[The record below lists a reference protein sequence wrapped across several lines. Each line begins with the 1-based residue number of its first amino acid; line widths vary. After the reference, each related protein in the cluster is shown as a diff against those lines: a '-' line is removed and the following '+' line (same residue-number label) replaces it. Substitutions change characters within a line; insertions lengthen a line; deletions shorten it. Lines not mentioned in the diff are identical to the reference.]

1 MKRFTLLVA
10 SIVALVATSCV
21 QADVEDT
28 LLVGGDEL
36 VTISLEGPTMG
47 ARAEEITIGK
57 GLKATQLQYA
67 IYDEDWNCLKVV
79 TDETFDSGLKKEL
92 KLRLVKNKTYNFV
105 FWAQAPNKNYYTV
118 NLGAVGATAV
128 EPTISV
134 AYGTDANDD
143 YRDAF
148 FGNLTHKVEGSA
160 PVTVYLKRPFAQINF
175 GTNDVED
182 AKAMGFDVANA
193 TTSFKVVAHD
203 TLNLKSGVSSG
214 DVTVER
220 TFVANELPENK
231 TLSTDAKGD
240 YHWVA
245 MNYILWP
252 DADNLSLST
261 CEMTIAITGQEPIV
275 VSVPNA
281 PARRNWRTNLVG
293 SLLTQEGSI
302 FVEILPGPDGE
313 LPNNAAGELALLAAT
328 GGEITLTE
336 DVVLEQG
343 LNVTADMT
351 INLNGHNITIAAA
364 YNDANAT
371 ASSAISNNAIMTLT
385 GNGEIKAENNYTVRN
400 YGTMIIDG
408 VTVKN
413 GIMNFG
419 DLTVESGDISNDR
432 SGKHTIYGNAAKL
445 TINGGTFHNENA
457 GNAAIFAYGGEVVIN
472 GGEFTI
478 ADGTATFGWTSCLL
492 DAQGGAKYTIYGGV
506 VKGDIRDYNNNTTV
520 YGGTFTHSSVNNFLA
535 AGYKVVNAGGLYY
548 VLPEAIADAANAAGV
563 TAVTET
569 YTDVATAFATDN
581 GETTLYVHEGVA
593 YIAKYGEVAM
603 SASPEGAVTGQYIV
617 SNEQKLVDW
626 PLKSAVVAEGIEVVG
641 NRTFKACFNLESIV
655 LPSTLTEIESNAFQS
670 CSKLTSIDIPAGV
683 TTFGDGAFYGCSS
696 LSSIN
701 IPAGVTRIE
710 KNALRETGLVNVEFH
725 EGVTYFGQWAF
736 RDCEVL
742 KQIVI
747 NAPSFTV
754 EADTFTNMAL
764 PYPNFTIYVANAEM
778 KTYLEGMLDTEE
790 KKYITVVAPN
800 TVSTADEFNNAL
812 TTGGSISLQEDI
824 DVTKIDLTNLA
835 NDVIIDANGKTIT
848 TASNYGVQV
857 KAGKNITLKNAK
869 VEMTVAGDYITYAAG
884 LKIENG
890 DYQGN
895 TITLKDCEIRMCNT
909 DWAYAV
915 NMPASV
921 KNLNLVIDGCTLEG
935 AIALQCWGDNNKIT
949 VTNSKLI
956 CNYTTNAMYTSYCV
970 ALQGDGTNNSE
981 NNTLNISDCEFS
993 YSGVDNFN
1001 SPIEAIYNSPNAIN
1015 NTITVV
1021 DCTYDNKVTAY

>member
-1 MKRFTLLVA
+1 M
-10 SIVALVATSCV
+10 
-21 QADVEDT
+21 
-28 LLVGGDEL
+28 
-36 VTISLEGPTMG
+36 
-47 ARAEEITIGK
+47 
-57 GLKATQLQYA
+57 
-67 IYDEDWNCLKVV
+67 
-79 TDETFDSGLKKEL
+79 
-92 KLRLVKNKTYNFV
+92 
-105 FWAQAPNKNYYTV
+105 
-118 NLGAVGATAV
+118 
-128 EPTISV
+128 
-134 AYGTDANDD
+134 
-143 YRDAF
+143 
-148 FGNLTHKVEGSA
+148 
-160 PVTVYLKRPFAQINF
+160 
-175 GTNDVED
+175 
-182 AKAMGFDVANA
+182 
-193 TTSFKVVAHD
+193 
-203 TLNLKSGVSSG
+203 
-214 DVTVER
+214 
-220 TFVANELPENK
+220 
-231 TLSTDAKGD
+231 
-240 YHWVA
+240 
-245 MNYILWP
+245 
-252 DADNLSLST
+252 
-261 CEMTIAITGQEPIV
+261 
-275 VSVPNA
+275 
-281 PARRNWRTNLVG
+281 
-293 SLLTQEGSI
+293 
-302 FVEILPGPDGE
+302 
-313 LPNNAAGELALLAAT
+313 
-328 GGEITLTE
+328 
-336 DVVLEQG
+336 
-343 LNVTADMT
+343 
-351 INLNGHNITIAAA
+351 
-364 YNDANAT
+364 
-371 ASSAISNNAIMTLT
+371 
-385 GNGEIKAENNYTVRN
+385 
-400 YGTMIIDG
+400 
-408 VTVKN
+408 
-413 GIMNFG
+413 
-419 DLTVESGDISNDR
+419 
-432 SGKHTIYGNAAKL
+432 
-445 TINGGTFHNENA
+445 
-457 GNAAIFAYGGEVVIN
+457 
-472 GGEFTI
+472 
-478 ADGTATFGWTSCLL
+478 
-492 DAQGGAKYTIYGGV
+492 
-506 VKGDIRDYNNNTTV
+506 
-520 YGGTFTHSSVNNFLA
+520 
-535 AGYKVVNAGGLYY
+535 
-548 VLPEAIADAANAAGV
+548 PEAIADAANAAGV
-563 TAVTET
+563 TVVTET

-701 IPAGVTRIE
+701 IPAGVTRIG
-710 KNALRETGLVNVEFH
+710 KDALRETGLVNVEFH

-754 EADTFTNMAL
+754 EADTFTNMAR

-790 KKYITVVAPN
+790 KKYITVVAPS

-812 TTGGSISLQEDI
+812 SAGGSISLQENI

-869 VEMTVAGDYITYAAG
+869 VEMTVDGDYITYAAG

-895 TITLKDCEIRMCNT
+895 TITLKDCEIKMCNT
-909 DWAYAV
+909 DWAYPI

-981 NNTLNISDCEFS
+981 NNTLNISGCEFS

-1001 SPIEAIYNSPNAIN
+1001 SPIKAIYNSPNAIN